1 MNTKFYQKM
10 ISSKSKIAM
19 LLRTIAWLLLITAI
33 AVGIV
38 ESFVDAEPV
47 PLLLYTARAAVAM
60 LVLYTIAAIVHYLA
74 EITDILQRNADHDTK
89 NR

>member
-10 ISSKSKIAM
+10 ISSKSKIAV
-19 LLRTIAWLLLITAI
+19 LLRTIAWLLLIIAI

-38 ESFVDAEPV
+38 ESFVDAEPI
-47 PLLLYTARAAVAM
+47 PLLLYTAQAAAAMLALYTVAAV
-60 LVLYTIAAIVHYLA
+60 LHYLA
-74 EITDILQRNADHDTK
+74 EITDILQRSADQDTK

>member
-1 MNTKFYQKM
+1 MNNKFYQKM

-19 LLRTIAWLLLITAI
+19 LLRTIAWILLILAI

-47 PLLLYTARAAVAM
+47 PLLLYTAQAAAAMLLLYTVAAV
-60 LVLYTIAAIVHYLA
+60 LHYLA
-74 EITDILQRNADHDTK
+74 EITDILRRNDDQDTK
-89 NR
+89 DR